1 MVTDE
6 AKSAQPASSITRG
19 INVRACFTINS
30 FFQVLPYSALKREEA
45 QPPKMVGKT

>member
-1 MVTDE
+1 MEIV
-6 AKSAQPASSITRG
+6 
-19 INVRACFTINS
+19 ACFTINS